1 MLKVLRKRKRSWVI
15 FSILGAIIVVFVFWG
30 AGNFRT
36 DKSNIVAWV
45 NGKHITATE
54 YAKAYQQQIN
64 YYRNLLKEQFNDE
77 LLEKMN
83 LRQTTINMLI
93 DAELEFQEA
102 ARQGFTV
109 SSEDV
114 QNAIKNVSAF
124 QRDGVFDREQYLQ
137 ILKANRILPG
147 DYEDN
152 VRDSLVIERLRK
164 KVTDTV
170 NVTDK
175 EIEDTFDNEN
185 RKINLRYLVIDGTRF
200 ERAAAATD
208 EDSRAYFE
216 SNKGRFRVPTQI
228 KAVYISIPFKEISQK
243 VKITEEDI
251 KTYYEKN
258 IGEFQTAKEVSARHI
273 LIRPAPGASDVNK
286 AKEEAKK
293 KTEEVLAQARKG
305 EDFAALAKK
314 YSEDT
319 ASGRQGGYLGY
330 FKQGDMVKPFE
341 GVAFSLKKGD
351 TSDIVETQFGYH
363 IIKID
368 DVKEARLIPF
378 REAKDKITKQLA
390 EKGAKIMARELAD
403 EIQKAVSSGKAELKD
418 EASRKKIKVIETGFL
433 SARNTDVELVRDAEL
448 KKAAFSLKIGETSAV
463 IETVAG
469 VYVVRLIDRNEEH
482 IPPYEEIAGSVK
494 IAVAKEKAGEKAKEA
509 ADTVLKR
516 LRDGEDMQS
525 LVAKEGY
532 NTGESGFL
540 TKIQGYI
547 NNINMYVGDRPEI
560 FSLTK
565 DKPYYEQVV
574 SHENKF
580 YILKLKESKEA
591 DRTGFESKKAE
602 IRNRLLRERQQEALN
617 KWVDELKSKAKI
629 EINEGAI

>member
-30 AGNFRT
+30 VGNFRV

-83 LRQTTINMLI
+83 LRQTTINMLV

-147 DYEDN
+147 DYENN

-164 KVTDTV
+164 KVTDTI

-200 ERAAAATD
+200 EKAAAVTD

-243 VKITEEDI
+243 VKITEEEI

-258 IGEFQTAKEVSARHI
+258 IGEFQTAKKH
-273 LIRPAPGASDVNK
+273 
-286 AKEEAKK
+286 
-293 KTEEVLAQARKG
+293 
-305 EDFAALAKK
+305 
-314 YSEDT
+314 SEDT

-351 TSDIVETQFGYH
+351 ISDIVETQFGYH

-378 REAKDKITKQLA
+378 REAKDKITKQLI

-403 EIQKAVSSGKAELKD
+403 EIQKAVSSGKTELKD
-418 EASRKKIKVIETGFL
+418 EAARKKIKVIETGFL
-433 SARNTDVELVRDAEL
+433 SAGNTDVELVRDAEL

-463 IETVAG
+463 IETGAG

-494 IAVAKEKAGEKAKEA
+494 IAVAKG
-509 ADTVLKR
+509 
-516 LRDGEDMQS
+516 
-525 LVAKEGY
+525 
-532 NTGESGFL
+532 
-540 TKIQGYI
+540 
-547 NNINMYVGDRPEI
+547 
-560 FSLTK
+560 
-565 DKPYYEQVV
+565 
-574 SHENKF
+574 
-580 YILKLKESKEA
+580 
-591 DRTGFESKKAE
+591 
-602 IRNRLLRERQQEALN
+602 
-617 KWVDELKSKAKI
+617 
-629 EINEGAI
+629 